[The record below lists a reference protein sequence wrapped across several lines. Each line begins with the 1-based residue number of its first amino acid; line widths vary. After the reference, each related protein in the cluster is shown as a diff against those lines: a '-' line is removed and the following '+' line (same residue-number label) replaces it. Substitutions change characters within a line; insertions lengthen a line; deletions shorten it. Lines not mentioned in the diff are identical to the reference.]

1 MGAFIGVI
9 VYQLRVLT
17 LSGLIAATPV
27 LAQDE
32 PLWEL
37 GVGMGMQALADY
49 RGSEQYQAQFL
60 PIPYLVYRGEF
71 LRADDDGI
79 RGLFVET
86 DNFEL
91 NVSADASLNG
101 NSDDNTLRQGMPE
114 LDSAFEVGPS
124 ANFNLTGRDFAEGWS
139 LRVPVRAVFVTDF
152 SSIEHIGYLA
162 NPKFTYESLDWNR
175 WDGSL
180 NLGVVYGSNEYHD
193 YYYSVAPGYAT
204 GDRPAYDAGS
214 GYSGSYF
221 KFGLSRREGRLW
233 YGAYLRYDYL
243 KGVEF
248 ARSPLMET
256 NHFVTVGLGVSWV
269 FAQSKTQVA
278 PLD

>member
-1 MGAFIGVI
+1 M
-9 VYQLRVLT
+9 YQLLFVI
-17 LSGLIAATPV
+17 LSCLVAALPV
-27 LAQDE
+27 AAQEE

-37 GVGMGMQALADY
+37 GVGVGTQMLGHY
-49 RGSEQYQAQFL
+49 RGSDQYQAQFL

-79 RGLFVET
+79 RGLFFES

-101 NSDDNTLRQGMPE
+101 DSEDNTLRQGMPE

-124 ANFNLTGRDFAEGWS
+124 ANFNLTGEDFSEGWS

-152 SSIEHIGYLA
+152 STIEHIGYLA
-162 NPKFTYESLDWNR
+162 NPKFTYESLDWNG

-180 NLGVVYGSNEYHD
+180 DLGIVYGSDGYHD
-193 YYYSVAPGYAT
+193 YYYSVASAFAT
-204 GDRPAYDAGS
+204 PDRPAYDADT

-221 KFGLSRREGRLW
+221 KFGLSKREGRFW

-243 KGVEF
+243 DGAAF
-248 ARSPLMET
+248 AESPLVET
-256 NHFVTVGLGVSWV
+256 DHYVTVGLGLSWV
-269 FAQSKTQVA
+269 FAQSDVMVGA
-278 PLD
+278 LD